1 MPSSNIHLKVANE
14 LNKRLNINSLDFIV
28 GNIAPDSV
36 NINGFAPKEV
46 RWAAHLR
53 DKDYDVWIENIK
65 QFYELYKDKINNEFL
80 LGYVSHALTDVVHD
94 KYLYMRQ
101 KEQLIKDTNCDIN
114 DAHNLL
120 RDDMGNY
127 TFKEFSKLKD
137 QLQTYENKYE
147 VLNIKKEELN
157 NWIRKVLDSYR
168 ENTTS
173 KYQTEEDIELL
184 IKTVGDILKQLKYKE
199 EIKYK

>member
-46 RWAAHLR
+46 RWTSHLR

-65 QFYELYKDKINNEFL
+65 QFYDLYKDKINNQFL
-80 LGYVSHALTDVVHD
+80 LGYVSHALTDVIHD
-94 KYLYMRQ
+94 KYLYMKQR
-101 KEQLIKDTNCDIN
+101 KQLVEDTKCMDNE
-114 DAHNLL
+114 AHNLL
-120 RDDMGNY
+120 RDDMDNY
-127 TFKEFSKLKD
+127 TFKEFSELNEQLKN
-137 QLQTYENKYE
+137 YENKYE
-147 VLNIKKEELN
+147 VLNVKKDELN
-157 NWIRKVLDSYR
+157 NWIRKVLEFYR

-173 KYQTEEDIELL
+173 KYQTEEDMEFL
-184 IKTVGDILKQLKYKE
+184 IKTVGEILKEIIYKE